1 MTDSSGDAVDG
12 EMRMM
17 QVTHDHLLNEAVKI
31 TQPADGYRVGT
42 DAVLLA
48 AAIATDSGRILDLG
62 AGVGGV
68 SLCLAHRLRE
78 IQITAIETHGD
89 LAALAEENAETNG
102 VANRMRV
109 LNTDIRGMPPVLAG
123 SFDHVVSNPP
133 YHNSHGTRP
142 RNADRALAHMGEDT
156 EMVDWVRAAVWAA
169 KPRAR
174 ITFICRAD
182 RVPELISLFDAN
194 GAGEAVLFPLWPR
207 HSSPAGRVILQVR
220 RDVRGPGAVLSGLVL
235 HRDDG
240 GFSDAAEPIMAG
252 APLAVVHPARPLGG
266 GRRRDADS
274 ETGG

>member
-1 MTDSSGDAVDG
+1 MTDDTTSDNDF
-12 EMRMM
+12 RMM
-17 QVTHDHLLNEAVKI
+17 QVTHDHLLDEAVKI

-42 DAVLLA
+42 DTVLLG
-48 AAIATDSGRILDLG
+48 AAISTASGRVLDLG

-68 SLCLAHRLRE
+68 SLCLAHRHHEL
-78 IQITAIETHGD
+78 QITAIEKHAD
-89 LAALAEENAETNG
+89 LAALAQENAEVNG
-102 VANRMRV
+102 VANRLRI
-109 LNTDIRGMPPVLAG
+109 LTTDIRELPSVLAG

-156 EMVDWVRAAVWAA
+156 DMVDWVKAAVWAA
-169 KPRAR
+169 KPRAK

-182 RVPELISLFDAN
+182 RVPELISLFEQN

-220 RDVRGPGAVLSGLVL
+220 RDVEGPGTVLPGLVL

-240 GFSDAAEPIMAG
+240 GFTDAAAQIMSG
-252 APLAVVHPARPLGG
+252 GQLAVIHPARPLAN
-266 GRRRDADS
+266 GRRRAGDS
-274 ETGG
+274 GEGS

>member
-1 MTDSSGDAVDG
+1 MTDDTTSDDDFP
-12 EMRMM
+12 MM

-42 DAVLLA
+42 DTVLLA
-48 AAIATDSGRILDLG
+48 AAIATASGRVLDLG

-68 SLCLAHRLRE
+68 SLCLAHRHNEL
-78 IQITAIETHGD
+78 QVTAVEKHAD
-89 LAALAEENAETNG
+89 LAALAQENADVNG
-102 VANRMRV
+102 VANRLRI
-109 LNTDIRGMPPVLAG
+109 LTTDIRELPSVLAG

-142 RNADRALAHMGEDT
+142 RNAERALAHMGEDT
-156 EMVDWVRAAVWAA
+156 EMVDWVKAAVWAT
-169 KPRAR
+169 KPRAK

-182 RVPELISLFDAN
+182 RVPELISLFEQN

-220 RDVRGPGAVLSGLVL
+220 RDVEGPGAVLPGLVL

-240 GFSDAAEPIMAG
+240 GFTDAATQIMAG
-252 APLAVVHPARPLGG
+252 GQLAVIHPARPLAN
-266 GRRRDADS
+266 GRRRAG
-274 ETGG
+274 ETGEGS